1 MRYDLSPRVI
11 ARRAGLTDRQRE
23 VLGAIE
29 YSLSKRGYPPTVRE
43 LANGLGLSST
53 NGVAQML
60 DVLERKG
67 VIERDLGVARGL
79 RVVTGG

>member
-11 ARRAGLTDRQRE
+11 ARRADLTDRQRE

-29 YSLSKRGYPPTVRE
+29 YSIAKRGHPPTVRE

-53 NGVAQML
+53 NGVAQLL

-79 RVVTGG
+79 RVVTNV